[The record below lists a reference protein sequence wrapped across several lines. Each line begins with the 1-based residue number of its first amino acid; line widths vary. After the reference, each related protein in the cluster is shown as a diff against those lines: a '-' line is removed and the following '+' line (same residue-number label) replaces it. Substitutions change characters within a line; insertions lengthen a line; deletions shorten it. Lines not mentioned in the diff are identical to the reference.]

1 MQKCRKKVKSCLKQ
15 VNSNKA
21 LAGKVLQS
29 LFTAGVVC
37 VCTFGGDNAAWA
49 QDYNSQYGTDLGGE
63 YENVSVTNESL
74 DGNSNVTIGVSRS
87 AGLTVTD
94 KAVVKIV
101 ETGSSVRSSSICR
114 IANDG
119 SGTASLTLKDADI
132 AIVGSKSSVIGFEST
147 AGQHKNTVT
156 GEMNISVSSKTTAE
170 VSSAPKVVAGIDV
183 EGYYSRKTNKA
194 ANSLKAR
201 NVKINLGLAAG
212 DKATVNTTGVLT
224 KGSYGNY
231 IGTTE
236 IENAEIVISGSN
248 GQSNETVRG
257 VWATQTDTGN
267 TPALGEDISSK
278 QFYDNLTVVTGTYA
292 TDMTAYTQNA
302 VQGGSELYGIQADN
316 GAEISVNDGLLIN
329 IDRQARKSGE
339 ESNGVTGIEVTTNAA
354 VTGKSLQLDVSS
366 DTGAALGLLA
376 HKYMDDTEGK
386 GRITLGET
394 GGANLI
400 KVTAGGG
407 NARAVVADAEGVIT
421 FKEQTELAAQSTDYT
436 ETVSALNGGKV
447 VFEDTAVI
455 TATGTGYVY
464 GVSTYFY
471 DSSVTEDSSIDFQ
484 KGVYINAAGG
494 TAISAAGNSDTSAE
508 GIVTINQ
515 GSAAGA
521 NEVVIFGD
529 IESDIKGVVN
539 VNLNTAGSVFNGS
552 TSLYDDGVIKLAVT
566 DGAAWRLTGT
576 SSVTDL
582 KAAAGGKI
590 DLSGDRGAFS
600 TLAIQKLTGTGGS
613 FIVDNDGT
621 DSDKITVAA
630 SDKGIHGITINNIS
644 SLVGKEL
651 KPENTFIT
659 VTGDADFVGETTYG
673 GGIYEYTPV
682 LDSAVAGGQK
692 NWYVRDLDSRVVGD
706 ALAVAGANAPL
717 YYAWVNGNG
726 NLHSRLGALHQ
737 NAEQGAWA
745 RIFGGKLDGNG
756 FSDKYHT
763 YQVGYDIKAGNWKV
777 GAAYE
782 YTQGNV
788 KGSGSSGEN
797 KIGALSLYGT
807 LQQND
812 GAAWD
817 IILKHGRIYG
827 DINTFIQYPDSGD
840 YETDATSL
848 SVEYNKRIAQKNG
861 MFFEPQAQFTY
872 GHINGNSY
880 GTSKNIA
887 VANEGI
893 DSLVGRLGIAV
904 GKQLEQ
910 GCIYTKVSVLH
921 EFYGDGSASMQDR
934 NGAALSNDFDYG
946 DTWLEVGIGGNITLG
961 KNFELYGDVER
972 SFGGDV
978 TKNWGANVGFRYSF

>member
-29 LFTAGVVC
+29 LFTAGVLYVC
-37 VCTFGGDNAAWA
+37 IFGGDNAAWA

-101 ETGSSVRSSSICR
+101 ETGSSVRSSSICG

-156 GEMNISVSSKTTAE
+156 GEMNISVSSAATSGT
-170 VSSAPKVVAGIDV
+170 SSVPKVVAGIDV
-183 EGYYSRKTNKA
+183 EGYYSKANKA
-194 ANSLKAR
+194 ANSLKAK

-267 TPALGEDISSK
+267 KPSGADMSSK
-278 QFYDNLTVVTGTYA
+278 QSYNNLTVVTGTYA
-292 TDMTAYTQNA
+292 SDMTAYTPNA
-302 VQGGSELYGIQADN
+302 VQGGSGLYGIQADN
-316 GAEISVNDGLLIN
+316 YAVVSVKEDLLID

-339 ESNGVTGIEVTTNAA
+339 ENNGVTGIYGYEHGKIDFNRADITLHNDLDASVTGIEVTTNAA
-354 VTGKSLQLDVSS
+354 VTGKALQLTVSS

-376 HKYMDDTEGK
+376 HKYIDDTEGK

-400 KVTAGGG
+400 KITAGGG

-582 KAAAGGKI
+582 NAAAGGKI

-673 GGIYEYTPV
+673 GGIY
-682 LDSAVAGGQK
+682 
-692 NWYVRDLDSRVVGD
+692 
-706 ALAVAGANAPL
+706 
-717 YYAWVNGNG
+717 
-726 NLHSRLGALHQ
+726 
-737 NAEQGAWA
+737 
-745 RIFGGKLDGNG
+745 
-756 FSDKYHT
+756 
-763 YQVGYDIKAGNWKV
+763 
-777 GAAYE
+777 
-782 YTQGNV
+782 
-788 KGSGSSGEN
+788 
-797 KIGALSLYGT
+797 
-807 LQQND
+807 
-812 GAAWD
+812 
-817 IILKHGRIYG
+817 
-827 DINTFIQYPDSGD
+827 
-840 YETDATSL
+840 
-848 SVEYNKRIAQKNG
+848 
-861 MFFEPQAQFTY
+861 
-872 GHINGNSY
+872 
-880 GTSKNIA
+880 
-887 VANEGI
+887 
-893 DSLVGRLGIAV
+893 
-904 GKQLEQ
+904 
-910 GCIYTKVSVLH
+910 
-921 EFYGDGSASMQDR
+921 
-934 NGAALSNDFDYG
+934 
-946 DTWLEVGIGGNITLG
+946 
-961 KNFELYGDVER
+961 
-972 SFGGDV
+972 
-978 TKNWGANVGFRYSF
+978 